1 MDANRKRI
9 PATSARRSG
18 NQKRFWRDPVTRAAG
33 MSESCNEKTSTMEGI
48 NPLNASLQSL
58 TV

>member
-33 MSESCNEKTSTMEGI
+33 MSESCNNLAARKRTRGKT
-48 NPLNASLQSL
+48 
-58 TV
+58 